1 MLIMGGYTHF
11 GKPVGVNGVWVG
23 AVGHEVQAIDG
34 YGNLSGAFNNDGIV
48 YHVDVNSGVDTND
61 GLTWDTAFKTYA
73 KAVSASN
80 LTISA
85 SPKGTGRG
93 WAARNTIFYKGDNK
107 EADAETLITLPN
119 KCDVIGVGSYD
130 HRPMPM
136 MIGNHVIGAGAYAGT
151 RFFNMGFMSPAAG
164 GAIFTVPTTTSGLAF
179 YGCHFDGRSATAAT
193 IGISA
198 TAVEQLTIQGC
209 RFFGKYSTATISIG
223 AGSGRLML
231 IKDNIIESGAI
242 GITVSATYTCVD
254 GDGMILNNFFDV
266 ATLVVEDLS
275 DTLYVSGNRGSTDS
289 NGSLDETFDTNA
301 LFCSDNVFSCSAGTQ
316 SYYPAYAAIPA

>member
-34 YGNLSGAFNNDGIV
+34 YGNLSGAFNNDGSV

-80 LTISA
+80 LTIAA

-93 WAARNTIFYKGDNK
+93 WAARNTIFYKGDNN
-107 EADAETLITLPN
+107 EAAAETIITLPN

-136 MIGNHVIGAGAYAGT
+136 MIGNHVVGAGAYAGT

-164 GAIFTVPTTTSGLAF
+164 GVIFTVPTTTSGLAF
-179 YGCHFDGRSATAAT
+179 YGCHFDGRSTTAAT
-193 IGISA
+193 KAILA

-209 RFFGKYSTATISIG
+209 RFYGKYSTTTIDLAT
-223 AGSGRLML
+223 GSTRALL
-231 IKDNIIESGAI
+231 ITDNYIESGAI
-242 GITVSATYTCVD
+242 GVTAHASLTCADAIGFIDRNTFAV
-254 GDGMILNNFFDV
+254 V
-266 ATLVVEDLS
+266 TLCIDDNSSKLS
-275 DTLYVSGNRGSTDS
+275 CNDNRGFTAAAKEIATVMDC
-289 NGSLDETFDTNA
+289 NEITCANNIFGNA
-301 LFCSDNVFSCSAGTQ
+301 TGTGI
-316 SYYPAYAAIPA
+316 YPALVAIA